1 MFNDRAS
8 NIRANQSMANTQ
20 SNKTSMGVV
29 YSVILDVDDPLL
41 DDLEINELA
50 KPKYV
55 GAIEFKLNSNVNQ
68 SNDSLNIAF
77 PKDNN
82 NISLPTVNE
91 VVRITNSEGGGFLYQ
106 RTTTSASPN
115 TNASSEEIDLKA
127 KKEEGANTNTASDYS
142 RVQSTGITR
151 SQNSPDSTD
160 FSKLG
165 KYFEPQ
171 SNIHKLRLYEGD
183 NIIESRF
190 GQSIRFSAYN
200 NADNVFSPSV
210 IIRNGENG
218 ESLSSGDGNSTEEDI
233 NKDGAIICLSSGE
246 RLLNY
251 ILPVDNT
258 KESFFNYPNE
268 LKGNQILLNSD
279 RLIFSARTAEMIFV
293 SKKDAGFI
301 TDGQFSIDATGGFN
315 ITTDSTSFVDTKGT
329 DLNINIGDGTIFLGT
344 DGELEAAAK
353 GETLVEL
360 LGELIDLISQQ
371 IYLTPAGPTSAGPT
385 NVSQFST
392 LKSKLNSLLSNNVQL
407 K

>member
-1 MFNDRAS
+1 MLNDRAAS
-8 NIRANQSMANTQ
+8 IRANQSKASTQ
-20 SNKTSMGVV
+20 SNKTSMGIVHK
-29 YSVILDVDDPLL
+29 VILDVDDPLL

-55 GAIEFKLNSNVNQ
+55 GAVEFRLNSNVNQ

-77 PKDNN
+77 PQDNN
-82 NISLPTVNE
+82 AISLPTVNE

-115 TNASSEEIDLKA
+115 TNASTNEIDLKS
-127 KKEEGANTNTASDYS
+127 KKESGANSNTASDYS
-142 RVQSTGITR
+142 RVQSTGIAR
-151 SQNSPDSTD
+151 SGNTSDSTD

-165 KYFEPQ
+165 KYFESQ
-171 SNIHKLRLYEGD
+171 ANIHKLRLYEGD

-190 GQSIRFSAYN
+190 GQSIRFSGYN
-200 NADNVFSPSV
+200 NADNIFSPSV

-218 ESLSSGDGNSTEEDI
+218 ESLSSGDGKSTEEDI
-233 NKDGAIICLSSGE
+233 NKDGGIICLSSGE

-251 ILPVDNT
+251 VIPVDNT

-301 TDGQFSIDATGGFN
+301 TDGQFSIDASSGIN
-315 ITTDSTSFVDTKGT
+315 ITTDSTIFIDSKDA
-329 DLNINIGDGTIFLGT
+329 DLNIDIGDGTIFLGT

-371 IYLTPAGPTSAGPT
+371 IYLTPSGPSAAGPT
-385 NVSQFST
+385 NVSQLST

>member
-1 MFNDRAS
+1 MLNDRAAS
-8 NIRANQSMANTQ
+8 IRANQSKASTQ
-20 SNKTSMGVV
+20 SNKTSMGIVHK
-29 YSVILDVDDPLL
+29 VILDVDDPLL

-55 GAIEFKLNSNVNQ
+55 GAVEFRLNSNVNQ

-82 NISLPTVNE
+82 AISLPTVNE

-115 TNASSEEIDLKA
+115 TNASTNEIDLKS
-127 KKEEGANTNTASDYS
+127 KKESGANSNTASDYS
-142 RVQSTGITR
+142 RVQSTGIAR
-151 SQNSPDSTD
+151 SGNTSDSTD

-165 KYFEPQ
+165 KYFESQ
-171 SNIHKLRLYEGD
+171 ANIHKLRLYEGD

-190 GQSIRFSAYN
+190 GQSIRFSGYN
-200 NADNVFSPSV
+200 NADNIFSPNV

-218 ESLSSGDGNSTEEDI
+218 ESLSSGDGKSTEEDI
-233 NKDGAIICLSSGE
+233 NKDGGIICLSSGE

-251 ILPVDNT
+251 VIPVDNT

-301 TDGQFSIDATGGFN
+301 TDGQFSIDASSGIN
-315 ITTDSTSFVDTKGT
+315 ITTDSTIFIDSKDA
-329 DLNINIGDGTIFLGT
+329 DLNIDIGDGTIFLGT

-371 IYLTPAGPTSAGPT
+371 IYLTPSGPSAAGPT
-385 NVSQFST
+385 NVSQLST